1 MLNNIISKT
10 YIMAN
15 QTRHS
20 HTGYVVIEY
29 LGILNVIFPSQNKHT
44 RILEEQTNKRRVV
57 MEGSNVSFKT
67 TVTVSTEIDG
77 SIQ

>member
-1 MLNNIISKT
+1 
-10 YIMAN
+10 MAN